1 MKVLIMPHAL
11 PQHFAQ
17 PSALPEVHRVTFDR
31 PLYWLRAG
39 WRDIA
44 ASPAASL
51 FHGFVFAFAGAL
63 ILLLAMPYPHL
74 FSLAVSGFFLVAPLL
89 ATGLYEI
96 SRRHER
102 DEPADIGDSFAGW
115 RRNGESI
122 ALFGLAL
129 ALVGILWE
137 RLSAILFGLLYR
149 GGYDATMNFFGFL
162 GGVVFSGEN
171 LGFAATWLFVG
182 GALAL
187 FVFACSAVSIPMLV
201 DRDNGAGGDIA
212 TAILTSLR
220 AVSRNL
226 PAMAVWAL
234 LLVALTLLGM
244 ATLLLGL
251 VVLMPLLGHA
261 SWHAYRD
268 LVAPAPLK

>member
-1 MKVLIMPHAL
+1 MPQAL
-11 PQHFAQ
+11 PQHFTQ
-17 PSALPEVHRVTFDR
+17 PSALPDVRRVAPDR
-31 PLYWLRAG
+31 PLHWLRAG
-39 WRDIA
+39 WQDLA

-51 FHGFVFAFAGAL
+51 FHGFLFAFAGAL
-63 ILLLAMPYPHL
+63 ILLLALPHPHL

-102 DEPADIGDSFAGW
+102 GESASVGDSFAGW

-137 RLSAILFGLLYR
+137 RLSAILFGLLYS
-149 GGYDATMNFFGFL
+149 GGYDATMNFAGFL
-162 GGVVFSGEN
+162 RAVVFSGEN
-171 LGFAATWLFVG
+171 LGFAATWLLVG

-187 FVFACSAVSIPMLV
+187 FVFACSAVSIPMLL
-201 DRDNGAGGDIA
+201 DRDNAAGGDIA
-212 TAILTSLR
+212 TATLTSLR
-220 AVSRNL
+220 AVSENI
-226 PAMAVWAL
+226 PAMTVWAV
-234 LLVALTLLGM
+234 LLVTLTLIGI

-251 VVLMPLLGHA
+251 IVLMPLLGHA

-268 LVAPAPLK
+268 LVVPAPLK